1 MVSALG
7 RRRILGNEEKER
19 WRRIALLFDQA
30 VSLSGEERTGFLDR
44 ACEGDDDL
52 RQQVAELLRSSDK
65 ASGFLGQPFHLIPGS
80 FLRRHADAAPSDL
93 APPARG
99 DPSQV
104 PTHTPSPL
112 ASAAEL
118 IGPYRLLGRIGEGG
132 MGEVWRAEQS
142 GPIRRQVALK
152 VIKSGMDTRQVVAR
166 FEAERQALAW
176 MNHPAIARVYDAGET
191 PHGRPYFV
199 MELVPGEPITTYCDR
214 ERLTVQERLDLFTQV
229 CEGVQHAHQRGI
241 IHRDLK
247 PSNILVAVE
256 GGTPAPKII
265 DFGVVKATA
274 AQLT

>member
-7 RRRILGNEEKER
+7 RYRIVGNEEKER

-30 VSLSGEERTGFLDR
+30 VSLSGEERTAFLDR
-44 ACEGDDDL
+44 ACGGDDDL
-52 RQQVAELLRSSDK
+52 KQQVADLLQSSDR
-65 ASGFLGQPFHLIPGS
+65 ASGFLSQPAVPS
-80 FLRRHADAAPSDL
+80 RAPSAS
-93 APPARG
+93 APPSAG
-99 DPSQV
+99 EPGQETTQSL
-104 PTHTPSPL
+104 SPV
-112 ASAAEL
+112 AVATEF
-118 IGPYRLLGRIGEGG
+118 IGPYRLMGRIGEGG